1 MTRSISL
8 KIKRFSSW
16 QLFNYINPL
25 LSNCFSS
32 CRSIN
37 GYLQIVREADKTRKR
52 GIFGIDKHPIHGG
65 RGRGRGGQREWGKT
79 PNHFL
84 LRKPGL
90 ALTRWATQ
98 LEYRRYLTIHFMP
111 RKPGLALTR
120 QASRLECR
128 HYLTIHWFI
137 LLLILMFQMLYGSFY
152 AWMKEDC

>member
-1 MTRSISL
+1 MQEGHLWDRQASHP
-8 KIKRFSSW
+8 W
-16 QLFNYINPL
+16 
-25 LSNCFSS
+25 
-32 CRSIN
+32 
-37 GYLQIVREADKTRKR
+37 GGGGEEREE
-52 GIFGIDKHPIHGG
+52 
-65 RGRGRGGQREWGKT
+65 RESDET

-128 HYLTIHWFI
+128 HYLTIH
-137 LLLILMFQMLYGSFY
+137 
-152 AWMKEDC
+152 

>member
-1 MTRSISL
+1 MTRRISL

-16 QLFNYINPL
+16 QLFNYII

-65 RGRGRGGQREWGKT
+65 GRGGRGESGET

-84 LRKPGL
+84 PRKPGL
-90 ALTRWATQ
+90 ALTRWATR
-98 LEYRRYLTIHFMP
+98 LEYRHYLTIHFMP

-120 QASRLECR
+120 QASQLECR